1 MAVPVLAGVLAH
13 LAALSVPAK
22 AALGVGV
29 ALGAVAA
36 VPVVEEV
43 TADEVVVD
51 AGSGASG
58 TGAVDDGGQDVG
70 DTPEDGLLA
79 DDVPAEP
86 EADVA
91 PDGVDEPDEDGKDL
105 PAASDFGQSVAADAR
120 DGGVDG
126 QEIRARAHERN
137 AQRAAERAAERA
149 GDDADDQAAEDGGV
163 PPVAEPEQPADGGTA
178 GDASGDGAEVSEPAA
193 ATTSPGPKPG
203 NGRGG
208 GKGPRP

>member
-22 AALGVGV
+22 ATLGVGV

-43 TADEVVVD
+43 TAQDVVEDGTGVLDPDATGDGTVDAPLADGDAPEPGDDVADDEVD
-51 AGSGASG
+51 
-58 TGAVDDGGQDVG
+58 
-70 DTPEDGLLA
+70 
-79 DDVPAEP
+79 
-86 EADVA
+86 EA
-91 PDGVDEPDEDGKDL
+91 DEDGRDL

-137 AQRAAERAAERA
+137 ALRAAERAAERA
-149 GDDADDQAAEDGGV
+149 EERADDDAEEGGEE
-163 PPVAEPEQPADGGTA
+163 PPAVDPAEPTDGATS
-178 GDASGDGAEVSEPAA
+178 GDAVLGDEAEVSGPPAPKSA
-193 ATTSPGPKPG
+193 PGTKPG